1 VTVRPP
7 GRRAHRGE
15 RGVTLIELLVTI
27 AIMTVGFVAMIS
39 AFSTI
44 EVAVGSIS
52 VDAQLTSAARQVGDY
67 IESEQFAYITCGT
80 NAAYDAALQS
90 AVSAKLV
97 TLTAGYAAHVVGVA
111 EASGGSHVVSG
122 VTGSQPLIPI
132 GGCSGAQPNDFGV
145 QQIEFKI
152 SGPGR
157 STASSTY
164 TRIVYK
170 RWN

>member
-1 VTVRPP
+1 VTIRPAE
-7 GRRAHRGE
+7 RRQHRGE

-27 AIMTVGFVAMIS
+27 AIMTIGFVSVIS
-39 AFSTI
+39 AFSAI
-44 EVAVGSIS
+44 EIGVGSIS

-80 NAAYDAALQS
+80 SVAYDNALQS
-90 AVSAKLV
+90 AISLKAV
-97 TLTAGYAAHVVGVA
+97 TLLTGYAAHVIGVA

-145 QQIEFKI
+145 QQIEFQVSI
-152 SGPGR
+152 PGR
-157 STASSTY
+157 SPASSLS